1 MILFF
6 SRVVS
11 QSLFSLSPSSQLL
24 LRLSH
29 AISKSNTPP
38 HKNITSSAQCERPC
52 TEKLDEENSK
62 HAGLAQ
68 ENGFLSLAHLHSLLR
83 LVKGRAKAMHLRVKS
98 VMNMI

>member
-1 MILFF
+1 MRDGHVTHTVMVLLF

-68 ENGFLSLAHLHSLLR
+68 ENGFVPCAF
-83 LVKGRAKAMHLRVKS
+83 A
-98 VMNMI
+98 